1 MRTLLTG
8 SILSAVM
15 LTACIEH
22 RPPDKIIS
30 DEPTKV
36 DTPKPQKGLRVY
48 EGTIPCSDCR
58 GIYQRLALKGDSSGV
73 YRLTETYKRGINEDG
88 DAVIVT
94 TGAWKRFQK
103 KTDSG
108 TATIFYLSE
117 GTIKDS
123 SRIVQYSDETNSIV
137 QLDLDGESIP
147 NPKAYTLKLIKR
159 EK

>member
-1 MRTLLTG
+1 MKTLLTG
-8 SILSAVM
+8 SILTAVVF
-15 LTACIEH
+15 TACIEH
-22 RPPDKIIS
+22 RPPDNIIS
-30 DEPTKV
+30 EEPTKIAA
-36 DTPKPQKGLRVY
+36 PKPQKGLRVY
-48 EGTIPCSDCR
+48 EGTVPCTDCR

-103 KTDSG
+103 KSDSG
-108 TATIFYLSE
+108 STTIFYLSE

-123 SRIVQYSDETNSIV
+123 SRIVQYADETHSIV

-147 NPKAYTLKLIKR
+147 NRKAYRLKLVKR

>member
-8 SILSAVM
+8 SILTAVV

-22 RPPDKIIS
+22 RPPEKTFTE
-30 DEPTKV
+30 EPKAV
-36 DTPKPQKGLRVY
+36 AKPKPQKGLRVY
-48 EGTIPCSDCR
+48 EGTIPCADCR

-73 YRLTETYKRGINEDG
+73 YRLTETYKRGIDEDG

-108 TATIFYLSE
+108 QATIFYLSE
-117 GTIKDS
+117 GNIKDS
-123 SRIVQYSDETNSIV
+123 SRIVQYVDATSSIV

-147 NPKAYTLKLIKR
+147 NRKAYTLKLVKR